1 MADAEALQLAS
12 LSSSTPPAP
21 TPAASSPE
29 PLFVDDCRGCTRLL
43 DVRCAGYTRALMFHH
58 KLVDCILPQ
67 YVPLMEQLEKAAQ
80 EGGTTCILSDADVMH
95 PYLEALLPA
104 ARPRLRVRL
113 VGNGSTHRP
122 LALNATPGCGAL
134 PLSPVQRVQPLGLKD
149 YVCHDC
155 TKGCHALVSDGTL
168 TRPLA
173 LAACTACERGRYMP
187 SGGTCV
193 STFPPFKSGQLVAEL
208 RTDVRAL
215 GIQSPWRTT
224 TTTTTLAAAAAATAV
239 ASDGVVAAA
248 LGGDG
253 SGGGSRRQMIL
264 LVARRS
270 TVWSNTYNGTAAR
283 SWTEES
289 RLALR
294 RALEAVPGAQVRF
307 VFVAWRACH
316 ADARHAH
323 GTPHA
328 RRADWVVVQRRSR
341 VGLRDD
347 MVRPPTACP
356 LSTLA
361 RGWGGG
367 ATPTTGKYLR
377 LSPWETSIYSPLRAP
392 LRRWR
397 S

>member
-21 TPAASSPE
+21 TPAASSSE

-155 TKGCHALVSDGTL
+155 TKGCHALVMEQAT
-168 TRPLA
+168 A
-173 LAACTACERGRYMP
+173 LARAACAACERGRYMP

-208 RTDVRAL
+208 RADVRAL

-224 TTTTTLAAAAAATAV
+224 TTPAAVAAAAAATAV
-239 ASDGVVAAA
+239 ASDGA
-248 LGGDG
+248 LDGDG

-264 LVARRS
+264 LVARRAA
-270 TVWSNTYNGTAAR
+270 VWSNTYNGTAAR

-294 RALEAVPGAQVRF
+294 RALEALPGAQVRS
-307 VFVAWRACH
+307 VLVAWH
-316 ADARHAH
+316 A
-323 GTPHA
+323 
-328 RRADWVVVQRRSR
+328 
-341 VGLRDD
+341 
-347 MVRPPTACP
+347 
-356 LSTLA
+356 
-361 RGWGGG
+361 
-367 ATPTTGKYLR
+367 
-377 LSPWETSIYSPLRAP
+377 
-392 LRRWR
+392 
-397 S
+397 